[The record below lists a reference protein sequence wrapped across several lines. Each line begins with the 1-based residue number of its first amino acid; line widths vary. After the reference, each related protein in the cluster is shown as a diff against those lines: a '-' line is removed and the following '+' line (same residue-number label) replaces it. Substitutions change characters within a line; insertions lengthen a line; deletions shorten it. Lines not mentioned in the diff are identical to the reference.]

1 MVSQARTLVRHI
13 GGIVRRIYTGLL
25 ALVVSASAVGL
36 LAANPQDYIDSGRKF
51 ENEMRWGEAMAEYHW
66 ILTEIDPNHVEAHYR
81 LGVVRE
87 KVGAIE
93 DAIQSYTTVLQLNPS
108 HPGARSFLEG
118 YYVNEGIAFR
128 REQKFDKAKAAFQQ
142 ALSINGS
149 SAAAHF
155 ELGQELARQGQL
167 DQAIQEY
174 QESIRLDPDK
184 STAHTRLAAAYTE
197 KGQYEQAIQAY
208 QEVIKQH
215 PRDPAAHDGL
225 GVAYSKTGQPEK
237 AIETLGQAVRF
248 YLVRGEREQARPA
261 YELQKKLLAE
271 KNSGQKQ

>member
-1 MVSQARTLVRHI
+1 MK
-13 GGIVRRIYTGLL
+13 RIYTGLL
-25 ALVVSASAVGL
+25 ALVVSSGAVGG

-66 ILTEIDPNHVEAHYR
+66 ILTEIDAKHVEAHYR

-108 HPGARSFLEG
+108 HPGAMNFLEG

-128 REQKFDKAKAAFQQ
+128 REKNFDKARAAFQQ
-142 ALSINGS
+142 ALRINGS

-155 ELGQELARQGQL
+155 ELGQEFERQGQL

-174 QESIRLDPDK
+174 QESIRLDPNK
-184 STAHTRLAAAYTE
+184 STVHTQLAAVYVE
-197 KGQYEQAIQAY
+197 KGQYQQAIQYY
-208 QEVIKQH
+208 QEVLKQH

-225 GVAYSKTGQPEK
+225 GVAYSRVGQPEK

-271 KNSGQKQ
+271 KNSGKKK

>member
-1 MVSQARTLVRHI
+1 MK
-13 GGIVRRIYTGLL
+13 RIYTGLF

-36 LAANPQDYIDSGRKF
+36 LAANPQDYIDSGRQF
-51 ENEMRWGEAMAEYHW
+51 ENEMRWGEAMAEYYF
-66 ILTEIDPNHVEAHYR
+66 ILTEIDENHVEAHYR

-93 DAIQSYTTVLQLNPS
+93 DAIQSYKTVLQLNPS
-108 HPGARSFLEG
+108 HPGARGFLEG

-128 REQKFDKAKAAFQQ
+128 REKQFDKAKAAFQQ

-149 SAAAHF
+149 SATAHF
-155 ELGQELARQGQL
+155 ELGQEFARQGQL
-167 DQAIQEY
+167 DQAMQEY
-174 QESIRLDPDK
+174 QESIRLDPSK
-184 STAHTRLAAAYTE
+184 STAHTHLAAAYVE
-197 KGQYEQAIQAY
+197 KGQYEQAIQHY
-208 QEVIKQH
+208 QEVIEQH

-225 GVAYSKTGQPEK
+225 GVAYSKIGQPEK

-261 YELQKKLLAE
+261 YELQKKLLTE
-271 KNSGQKQ
+271 KTSGSPSPR

>member
-1 MVSQARTLVRHI
+1 M
-13 GGIVRRIYTGLL
+13 RRIYTGLL
-25 ALVVSASAVGL
+25 ALVVSFSAVEL
-36 LAANPQDYIDSGRKF
+36 RAADPQDYIDSGRKF
-51 ENEMRWGEAMAEYHW
+51 ESEMRWGEAMAEYHW
-66 ILTEIDPNHVEAHYR
+66 ILTEIDENHVEAHYR

-108 HPGARSFLEG
+108 HPGARGFLEG

-128 REQKFDKAKAAFQQ
+128 REQKFDEAKAAFQQ
-142 ALSINGS
+142 ALRINGS

-174 QESIRLDPDK
+174 QESIRLDPGK

-197 KGQYEQAIQAY
+197 KGQYDQAIQAY

-225 GVAYSKTGQPEK
+225 GVAYSKVGQREK

-271 KNSGQKQ
+271 KTSEQKQ

>member
-1 MVSQARTLVRHI
+1 M
-13 GGIVRRIYTGLL
+13 RRIYTGLL
-25 ALVVSASAVGL
+25 ALVVSFSAVGL
-36 LAANPQDYIDSGRKF
+36 LAANPQDHIDNGRRF
-51 ENEMRWGEAMAEYHW
+51 ESEMRWGEAMAEYHW
-66 ILTEIDPNHVEAHYR
+66 ILTEIDENHVEAHYR

-87 KVGAIE
+87 KVGAMQ
-93 DAIQSYTTVLQLNPS
+93 DAIQSYKTVLQLNPG
-108 HPGARSFLEG
+108 HPGAKSFLEG

-128 REQKFDKAKAAFQQ
+128 REQQFDKARAAFQQ
-142 ALSINGS
+142 ALQINNS

-155 ELGQELARQGQL
+155 ELGQEFARQGQL

-174 QESIRLDPDK
+174 RESIRLDPSK

-225 GVAYSKTGQPEK
+225 GVAYSKTGQRER

-271 KNSGQKQ
+271 KNSGKKSDIGQPPSPR

>member
-1 MVSQARTLVRHI
+1 M
-13 GGIVRRIYTGLL
+13 RRIHTGLL